1 MASSTAISTNNSKGT
16 GSEVNSPHKVQRK
29 SVYYDGENEEHVAL
43 VNFQDVR
50 KFIPN
55 DIYRAVHQ
63 DNLKFLSEKQVFSE
77 AFFKATLSLC
87 ETSIQVL
94 QSEGESAI
102 DGEQFQLIFRILDR
116 MIFDVLSNASSAYNS
131 SIEGMTDL
139 MILMLSKSDA
149 ACSHLIQTRVFVPKE
164 NLLKDERNFFETLA
178 THQHQEVREMASTI
192 LSFLLNRVVS
202 SGGEENTK
210 LAAEAI
216 TKVLDQMPDE
226 CQKHWMRLDTYLTF
240 IYKLLKSNVAFLKIL
255 IEQQIVTRLV
265 HLLTKYN
272 QNTMAYAT

>member
-164 NLLKDERNFFETLA
+164 NLLDAF
-178 THQHQEVREMASTI
+178 
-192 LSFLLNRVVS
+192 S
-202 SGGEENTK
+202 SGA
-210 LAAEAI
+210 LI
-216 TKVLDQMPDE
+216 D
-226 CQKHWMRLDTYLTF
+226 
-240 IYKLLKSNVAFLKIL
+240 SNPKP
-255 IEQQIVTRLV
+255 
-265 HLLTKYN
+265 
-272 QNTMAYAT
+272 

>member
-1 MASSTAISTNNSKGT
+1 
-16 GSEVNSPHKVQRK
+16 
-29 SVYYDGENEEHVAL
+29 
-43 VNFQDVR
+43 
-50 KFIPN
+50 
-55 DIYRAVHQ
+55 
-63 DNLKFLSEKQVFSE
+63 
-77 AFFKATLSLC
+77 
-87 ETSIQVL
+87 
-94 QSEGESAI
+94 
-102 DGEQFQLIFRILDR
+102 
-116 MIFDVLSNASSAYNS
+116 
-131 SIEGMTDL
+131 
-139 MILMLSKSDA
+139 
-149 ACSHLIQTRVFVPKE
+149 
-164 NLLKDERNFFETLA
+164 
-178 THQHQEVREMASTI
+178 MASTI

-210 LAAEAI
+210 LATEAI